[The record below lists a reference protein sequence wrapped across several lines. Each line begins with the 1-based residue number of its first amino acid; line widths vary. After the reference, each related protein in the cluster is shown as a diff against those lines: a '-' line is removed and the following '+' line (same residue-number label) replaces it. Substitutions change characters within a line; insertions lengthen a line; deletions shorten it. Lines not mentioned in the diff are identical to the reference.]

1 MILKSLFH
9 NVIAFHMFNIV
20 SRNLLIKTQ
29 TLTDKCCDLE
39 TDGLLQSTA
48 CVNHLLERSIV
59 TNFETFLVKRLKA

>member
-9 NVIAFHMFNIV
+9 NVIAFLMFNIV

-39 TDGLLQSTA
+39 IDGLLQSTA
-48 CVNHLLERSIV
+48 CVNQLLE
-59 TNFETFLVKRLKA
+59 

>member
-9 NVIAFHMFNIV
+9 NVIAFLNIV

-39 TDGLLQSTA
+39 IDGLLQSTA
-48 CVNHLLERSIV
+48 CVNHLLE
-59 TNFETFLVKRLKA
+59 